1 MKFFP
6 LELLTLTLRRK
17 HCFRVLNTINPL
29 LSPLRT
35 YFSRLEEGGLNRDR
49 GLTNNKQTTNFIE
62 NWKITNYIT
71 FPPANNKDDGV
82 SCPRSHPESV
92 HIRFYSRD

>member
-49 GLTNNKQTTNFIE
+49 GLI
-62 NWKITNYIT
+62 
-71 FPPANNKDDGV
+71 
-82 SCPRSHPESV
+82 
-92 HIRFYSRD
+92 